1 MNGTDLCY
9 LPAVELAAAIRQREL
24 SAVEVTEAVLERI
37 ERLNPSLNA
46 FALVLAD
53 EALAAAREA
62 DSALLTEG
70 GPPARST
77 VSRSRS
83 RI

>member
-1 MNGTDLCY
+1 MNGHRPL
-9 LPAVELAAAIRQREL
+9 LHAGAELAAAIRQREL

-53 EALAAAREA
+53 EALVAARAAERA
-62 DSALLTEG
+62 
-70 GPPARST
+70 
-77 VSRSRS
+77 
-83 RI
+83 